1 MSAAEEWSAPMAAQD
16 QALPAL
22 RGTLKD
28 RLVGRMDPGVA
39 NSLTEAQLLELERV
53 LSTPSR
59 RRLPIDIRLTVPLFR
74 HRYFLALL
82 ATPERRSA
90 ARLNEERAMR
100 EPWTV
105 GNICFFAFL
114 LALIVP
120 AVIGLAH
127 IISARF

>member
-1 MSAAEEWSAPMAAQD
+1 
-16 QALPAL
+16 
-22 RGTLKD
+22 
-28 RLVGRMDPGVA
+28 MDPDVA

-53 LSTPSR
+53 LSAPSR

-90 ARLNEERAMR
+90 ARLKEERAMR

-105 GNICFFAFL
+105 GNICFFIFL